1 MDQLLATLS
10 GSNIPAESF
19 CGDNPTG
26 ALSFSFSSD
35 ASVQKAGWK
44 ATVECYTPVPNNLA
58 AISLNTTDYA
68 TANTPKT
75 IPFAF
80 LNQGSQ
86 TVTGAQYTVQL
97 QDAANNVLATANGI
111 DLSPGQHT
119 TIDLVWTP
127 TTTGIINIK
136 GVILFAEDQIP
147 EDNATAYTTI
157 TVHPMGTHVVQIGSG
172 APVTSVNIPFDFYY
186 KNSYAQAIYTAD
198 QIGIN
203 SGIINSIK
211 YKYNFPNSNPGS
223 KAIKVWIGETTLTNL
238 SGGFI
243 DPNTLTL
250 VFDGNADFHN
260 GINDVTINLQTPYV
274 YNGANL
280 VVYTYRNLDSLSYS
294 TSDLFYLSSTEEQ
307 RSRRRGSHSQ
317 LDPLAPT
324 SGFSAIYVP
333 DISMV
338 FYINELGTIAGNVT
352 CEGVPVAGVTVKVI
366 DDIREATT
374 DAAGNYTLPYL
385 IQGTYSVEFTK
396 FGLNDLLIEN
406 IEVFADSTVIA
417 DAVLTPRPQV
427 TVSGTITASDTSLP
441 LEGAVVNFYGYTN
454 HTDTTDAAGHYSI
467 SGVWGGGEEY
477 EVTVDADGYQQYT
490 GTITVTDQNIS
501 DHNIIVNEIAYSVRK
516 VVATVDEP
524 NVNVTW
530 IPPGGTISDPQW
542 ITWSGEADINNGI
555 GAGYNPITIAHRFS
569 AENLEALEVVGM
581 SVTKVRF
588 NPHGTGTYKVMV
600 WTGGTA
606 TEPGT
611 LVHEQ
616 TVANVALS
624 QWNEVVLTNPVMI
637 PEGEELWYGVNIM
650 PTSQYPGGVDEGP
663 AVAGFGDMCKIADQM
678 WISLYSQGLNY
689 NWALG
694 AYVDNAKGL
703 VTNLS
708 KLHAEYKMNPP
719 TVTAIS
725 LPSEFKLTS
734 AKESGEIT
742 IIENC
747 KNSTSRAFTNY
758 TLYRLA
764 KDQPQAEWT
773 QLAAAI
779 TDTAYT
785 DTGWGTLSPAEY
797 QYAVVANY
805 TNGVT
810 SRPKLSNILA
820 KDMEVEFTVNIT
832 LNGGDPATGATVT
845 LTNQDGNENHVYE
858 ATAGATGITFPAV
871 WRGVY
876 DITVIKHGFIPFTAD
891 SVIIDAD
898 ATYPVELIEIIQ
910 TPSCLLIN
918 QDGNNE
924 IFGWNYI
931 GGTTIILQTTD
942 VWGDGSGYQM
952 LLDADAEEYGQT
964 IPATGALWPNC
975 SAPANLYDVFEDKI
989 PENADPVCTTQNMV
1003 CNEEVQYLIGDGT
1016 YDYCIVNPTPGDKL
1030 WIAAGENGRKDNYE
1044 FECYKTYRFVV
1055 EYNPDTGN
1063 DQTTIIITDN
1073 KTGKVVDIDRPGKTV
1088 DEHSRIGEVTSDQ
1101 VSVVS
1106 NLEIGDYHYDAPDKS
1121 KAFSGYTV
1129 YLDGEEMASGLMEE
1143 TYIFQNVS
1151 VGEHTAGVKAV
1162 YTSGSSE
1169 IVELD
1174 FVHNPPT
1181 YNVTFTVIRK
1191 SNNAPIV
1198 HANVVIGGESALT
1211 NTSGI
1216 ASFELP
1222 GGEYNWI
1229 VTKPGFKDETNSVMI
1244 NDHTEIL
1251 VQMIG
1256 VAGDATAQGFMLYPN
1271 PTTSSLTITRNN
1283 ASNAT
1288 VEIYSNNGVIV
1299 NSFEMNEAVK
1309 EISVSELNSGV
1320 YFIRVIENKVTT
1332 VKRFIKQ

>member
-1332 VKRFIKQ
+1332 VQRFIKQ

>member
-1106 NLEIGDYHYDAPDKS
+1106 NLEIGDYYYDTPDKS

-1129 YLDGEEMASGLMEE
+1129 YLDGEEKASGLMQE

>member
-1 MDQLLATLS
+1 MIKKLTFLTAAIFVCLGGSSQHAIAQQSDASKDPTIVLMQTGTVTTCNAVFYDTGGETGNYTANENHYLIFLPETAGSRIKVTFLEFDTENKYDKLLIYNGENPMDQLLATLS

-734 AKESGEIT
+734 AKESGKSQLLKIVKTVQAEHLLT
-742 IIENC
+742 
-747 KNSTSRAFTNY
+747 
-758 TLYRLA
+758 TLYIA
-764 KDQPQAEWT
+764 WQKISHKQ
-773 QLAAAI
+773 
-779 TDTAYT
+779 
-785 DTGWGTLSPAEY
+785 
-797 QYAVVANY
+797 
-805 TNGVT
+805 
-810 SRPKLSNILA
+810 
-820 KDMEVEFTVNIT
+820 
-832 LNGGDPATGATVT
+832 
-845 LTNQDGNENHVYE
+845 
-858 ATAGATGITFPAV
+858 
-871 WRGVY
+871 
-876 DITVIKHGFIPFTAD
+876 
-891 SVIIDAD
+891 
-898 ATYPVELIEIIQ
+898 
-910 TPSCLLIN
+910 
-918 QDGNNE
+918 
-924 IFGWNYI
+924 
-931 GGTTIILQTTD
+931 
-942 VWGDGSGYQM
+942 SG
-952 LLDADAEEYGQT
+952 
-964 IPATGALWPNC
+964 
-975 SAPANLYDVFEDKI
+975 
-989 PENADPVCTTQNMV
+989 
-1003 CNEEVQYLIGDGT
+1003 
-1016 YDYCIVNPTPGDKL
+1016 
-1030 WIAAGENGRKDNYE
+1030 
-1044 FECYKTYRFVV
+1044 
-1055 EYNPDTGN
+1055 
-1063 DQTTIIITDN
+1063 
-1073 KTGKVVDIDRPGKTV
+1073 
-1088 DEHSRIGEVTSDQ
+1088 HS
-1101 VSVVS
+1101 
-1106 NLEIGDYHYDAPDKS
+1106 
-1121 KAFSGYTV
+1121 
-1129 YLDGEEMASGLMEE
+1129 
-1143 TYIFQNVS
+1143 
-1151 VGEHTAGVKAV
+1151 
-1162 YTSGSSE
+1162 
-1169 IVELD
+1169 
-1174 FVHNPPT
+1174 
-1181 YNVTFTVIRK
+1181 
-1191 SNNAPIV
+1191 
-1198 HANVVIGGESALT
+1198 
-1211 NTSGI
+1211 
-1216 ASFELP
+1216 
-1222 GGEYNWI
+1222 
-1229 VTKPGFKDETNSVMI
+1229 
-1244 NDHTEIL
+1244 
-1251 VQMIG
+1251 
-1256 VAGDATAQGFMLYPN
+1256 
-1271 PTTSSLTITRNN
+1271 
-1283 ASNAT
+1283 
-1288 VEIYSNNGVIV
+1288 
-1299 NSFEMNEAVK
+1299 
-1309 EISVSELNSGV
+1309 
-1320 YFIRVIENKVTT
+1320 
-1332 VKRFIKQ
+1332 